1 MAELNHVP
9 HLGPDVV
16 LEEVGDDVLAFDGET
31 LTRLTGAAAAVSRAV
46 DGIRSVA
53 DLNRALGT
61 DVTEALD
68 LLVEHGLVDLEGPSP
83 GPHYRRP
90 DHVGACIDGDRVV
103 LLDLATGDRHV
114 LEGGGSTIWD
124 LVTSGHS
131 LSSGHRPSSRA
142 PIRAPESREEATRLV
157 EQLVGLGLLGEMT
170 TSR

>member
-1 MAELNHVP
+1 VADLNHVP

-53 DLNRALGT
+53 DLNRAVGT
-61 DVTEALD
+61 DVAEAID
-68 LLVEHGLVDLEGPSP
+68 LLVEHGLVELEKPSP

-90 DHVGACIDGDRVV
+90 DHVGACIDGERVV

-114 LEGGGSTIWD
+114 LEGGGSTIWE

-131 LSSGHRPSSRA
+131 LSAAITQLEDAYPGSGVA
-142 PIRAPESREEATRLV
+142 EEATRLV